1 MSANN
6 KVRGPM
12 FWTSYAIMA
21 VGMALMVK
29 PVIDGSATGGA
40 VTPMQIAGIVVGIVG
55 LLVYA
60 MVPNKMNSAE
70 KKATEP
76 KYAMPRSKE
85 LNDLLL
91 VYNTRRPNGMT
102 VAELNGLYALTAQ
115 SGEKVDETISK
126 IHRDVKY
133 ERDRRKNGTPQTLK
147 SSTESPQSEA
157 ERFAYAVPKDL
168 VDRTPDKVKK
178 AQRKAGVRCPKC
190 GSTDIILLNNTK
202 SSLSAGKAIVGDVV
216 AGVPGMAVGAI
227 MGKKGKREYL
237 CNHCG
242 KRYSVRN

>member
-1 MSANN
+1 
-6 KVRGPM
+6 M

-29 PVIDGSATGGA
+29 PIIDGSATGGA
-40 VTPMQIAGIVVGIVG
+40 VVPMQIAGIVVGIVG

-76 KYAMPRSKE
+76 EYAMPRSKE

-91 VYNTRRPNGMT
+91 VYNTRRPIGMT
-102 VAELNGLYALTAQ
+102 VAELNSLYALTAQ

-133 ERDRRKNGTPQTLK
+133 ERDRRKNGTPQTLR
-147 SSTESPQSEA
+147 SSTESPQFEA

-190 GSTDIILLNNTK
+190 GSTDVILLNNTK

-216 AGVPGMAVGAI
+216 AGVPGMAVGAV

>member
-1 MSANN
+1 
-6 KVRGPM
+6 M

-29 PVIDGSATGGA
+29 PIIDGSATGGA

-60 MVPNKMNSAE
+60 MVPNKTNSAE

-76 KYAMPRSKE
+76 EYTM
-85 LNDLLL
+85 
-91 VYNTRRPNGMT
+91 
-102 VAELNGLYALTAQ
+102 
-115 SGEKVDETISK
+115 
-126 IHRDVKY
+126 
-133 ERDRRKNGTPQTLK
+133 PQTQELK
-147 SSTESPQSEA
+147 TLIWVFKNKGVTKMVDDDLKRLNEMTNQANRPQVDKEIYAIHSACSEELFKRRCGSSESQRQAIAKPENNKG
-157 ERFAYAVPKDL
+157 YAPANPNATLNRAALDT
-168 VDRTPDKVKK
+168 TPDKVKE
-178 AQRKAGVRCPKC
+178 AQRKAGLRCPKC
-190 GSTDIILLNNTK
+190 DSTDVTLLNNTSK
-202 SSLSAGKAIVGDVV
+202 SISAGKALIG
-216 AGVPGMAVGAI
+216 AETFGLEGMVVGAA

>member
-1 MSANN
+1 
-6 KVRGPM
+6 M